1 MNRQNQGKS
10 EKNEYIYKKR
20 KKVRGADEVLKR
32 ALEDCMQEEANQVQK
47 KMEPEGQ
54 HAFSKHL
61 LKKCSLF

>member
-20 KKVRGADEVLKR
+20 KKCGAQMKVLKR

-47 KMEPEGQ
+47 NDGTGRTACIFKPFIE
-54 HAFSKHL
+54 
-61 LKKCSLF
+61 KCSLF